1 MKRYSLLAL
10 FLVVMS
16 MPAQAEWTK
25 VGSGDAPELGQRT
38 FYIDFASIEKS
49 GMQRKVL
56 ELMDFSVAFNGA
68 RSIKTLGE
76 FDCKNN
82 TVRILTFTAYSE
94 NMSRGKIIYDDPKPR
109 KIERIADDKIEFA
122 RLICSR

>member
-10 FLVVMS
+10 ILVVISMS
-16 MPAQAEWTK
+16 AQAEWTK
-25 VGSGDAPELGQRT
+25 VGTGDAPELGQRT
-38 FYIDFASIEKS
+38 FYIDFANIKKS
-49 GMQRKVL
+49 GVRRNVL
-56 ELMDFSVAFNGA
+56 ELIDFSAAFNGS
-68 RSIKTLGE
+68 RSIKTLSE

-94 NMSRGKIIYDDPKPR
+94 SMSRGKIIYDDRKPR
-109 KIERIADDKIEFA
+109 NTEKIADDKIEFA